1 LAFLLGP
8 DLRGEKVRAQSHA
21 MARGAM
27 AKTTAATAKS
37 ARNE

>member
-8 DLRGEKVRAQSHA
+8 DLRGENVRAQSHA
-21 MARGAM
+21 MARGVI
-27 AKTTAATAKS
+27 AKITAAIAKS